1 MEDEDLVDRR
11 TTLKIWG
18 PRKRK
23 PKFPQR
29 EERGRTMER
38 RKTRGAHHRLG
49 IVERNHAVRRKV
61 LETFKAEMPD
71 CSFKKALLVTAHQR
85 NRLSS
90 AKGATPA
97 TLAFGNVPS
106 EDGVMDDPGPESFGD
121 QADLP
126 NILEIKQKA
135 VITFH
140 KANQDL
146 ALRAAA
152 LHRSRVEDDELFC
165 R

>member
-106 EDGVMDDPGPESFGD
+106 ESFGD